1 MDNKSIADNKE
12 PTTQRVHGSDKVIHR
27 FVQFLQDAQRVIY
40 VCVDNTRPLLAIES
54 KRIMDAFINAK
65 RRSVRIR

>member
-27 FVQFLQDAQRVIY
+27 FVQF
-40 VCVDNTRPLLAIES
+40 
-54 KRIMDAFINAK
+54 
-65 RRSVRIR
+65 